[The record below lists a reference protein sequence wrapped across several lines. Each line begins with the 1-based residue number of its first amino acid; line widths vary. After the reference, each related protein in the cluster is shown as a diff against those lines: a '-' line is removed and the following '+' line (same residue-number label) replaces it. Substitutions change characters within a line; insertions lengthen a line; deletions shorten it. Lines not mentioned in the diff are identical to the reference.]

1 MMFQDLRKD
10 ILPSGDMAGTS
21 RFWKNPFSP
30 QIQGGQ
36 QIIPLVIMICDFQQ
50 IQGGQQ
56 ISNLP
61 KSAGLPESAGKKW
74 FSQKLMT

>member
-1 MMFQDLRKD
+1 MDSL
-10 ILPSGDMAGTS
+10 LS
-21 RFWKNPFSP
+21 
-30 QIQGGQ
+30 
-36 QIIPLVIMICDFQQ
+36 IPLDIMIFDFQQ